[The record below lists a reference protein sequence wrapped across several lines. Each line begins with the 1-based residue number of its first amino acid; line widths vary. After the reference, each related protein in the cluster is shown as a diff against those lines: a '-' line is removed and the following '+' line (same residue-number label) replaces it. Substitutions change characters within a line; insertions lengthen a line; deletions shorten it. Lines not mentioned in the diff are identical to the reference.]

1 MAFNKLE
8 RKTLLRDKIY
18 EMLKEA
24 IFSGELEPGERI
36 IETRLADEMGI
47 SRTPIREAIRHLE
60 SEGYIESMDNGGVRV
75 SEITEDDIKEW
86 HEIKL
91 VFDEL
96 AMKKTVDNI
105 TEEIIEILKEDLN
118 KVEKAISQEKIDD
131 EEIIKLNTDFHNTMY
146 EISGNKLIKTIKEDY
161 QKYNYMMRKYLSKIE
176 GRHQQALLE
185 HKQILEA
192 IINRDKEKVVKL
204 SQKHRESSKEAL
216 LNKLEKIKKK
226 NKTYF

>member
-1 MAFNKLE
+1 
-8 RKTLLRDKIY
+8 
-18 EMLKEA
+18 
-24 IFSGELEPGERI
+24 
-36 IETRLADEMGI
+36 MGI

-60 SEGYIESMDNGGVRV
+60 SEGYIESMDNGGVKV

-96 AMKKTVDNI
+96 AMRKAIDNI
-105 TEEIIEILKEDLN
+105 TEEVIEILKEDLD
-118 KVEKAISQEKIDD
+118 KVEEAIKQKSIDD
-131 EEIIKLNTDFHNTMY
+131 EEIINLNTDFHNKMY
-146 EISGNKLIKTIKEDY
+146 EISGNKLIKTIKDDY

-192 IINRDKEKVVKL
+192 IINRDKERAVEL
-204 SQKHRESSKEAL
+204 SRKHRESSKEAL
-216 LNKLEKIKKK
+216 LDKLEEVKQ
-226 NKTYF
+226 

>member
-60 SEGYIESMDNGGVRV
+60 SEGYIESMNNGGVKV
-75 SEITEDDIKEW
+75 SEITEDDIIEW

-96 AMKKTVDNI
+96 AMKKTIDNV
-105 TEEIIEILKEDLN
+105 TEEVIGILKEDLN
-118 KVEKAISQEKIDD
+118 EVEKALNQENIDD
-131 EEIIKLNTDFHNTMY
+131 EEIINLNTDFHDKMY
-146 EISGNKLIKTIKEDY
+146 EISGNKMIKTIKDDY

-185 HKQILEA
+185 HKEILKA
-192 IINRDKEKVVKL
+192 IIDRDKEKAVRL
-204 SQKHRESSKEAL
+204 SKEHRESGKQAL
-216 LNKLEKIKKK
+216 LDKLKKIKQKK
-226 NKTYF
+226 

>member
-1 MAFNKLE
+1 MAFDKLE
-8 RKTLLRDKIY
+8 RKTLLRNKIY

-36 IETRLADEMGI
+36 IETRLAEEMGI

-60 SEGYIESMDNGGVRV
+60 SEGYIESMDNGGVKV

-96 AMKKTVDNI
+96 AMTKAIDNI
-105 TEEIIEILKEDLN
+105 TEEVIKILKEDLD
-118 KVEKAISQEKIDD
+118 KVEEAIRKDEIDD
-131 EEIIKLNTDFHNTMY
+131 EEIINLNTDFHNKMY
-146 EISGNKLIKTIKEDY
+146 EISGNKLIKTIKDDY

-192 IINRDKEKVVKL
+192 IINRDKEKAVEL
-204 SQKHRESSKEAL
+204 SKEHRESSKSAL
-216 LNKLEKIKKK
+216 LNKLEGLKK
-226 NKTYF
+226 